1 MKILITENQLDY
13 IKKFE
18 PYKRSFFKFWD
29 KISPKI
35 DNDFLNFFGFKNGIL
50 RVDDMTIST
59 SNLYVLL
66 REWHGEKNAINKALE
81 FLNQDKFTIDNCG
94 GYNFDF
100 YVETVEVETL
110 HNNIQA
116 NGTIVVRTIPD
127 LENGTVNL
135 IMVGGET
142 MNLKDAVENEEYGW
156 EIENEISECIDDFLK
171 DNITNTFGVIVL
183 KR

>member
-29 KISPKI
+29 KIGPKI

-127 LENGTVNL
+127 LENGT
-135 IMVGGET
+135 MDFDGET
-142 MNLKDAVENEEYGW
+142 KKLIDAIEDVHYGLDI
-156 EIENEISECIDDFLK
+156 EIEISECIDDFLK